1 MMKISDSIIKGIG
14 RGDEKAYAELFDV
27 CYASLHELA
36 YTYVLDYTAADDIV
50 QEVLISLFE
59 RTDVGNISNLSSYL
73 RTSVRN
79 RSLNFLRDLSL
90 EFHNREMY
98 VWEFSQREGLD
109 EEEMNSICDML
120 RNEVDNL
127 PKSCREICQLR
138 FYEGLKIREIA
149 QRLNISEGTVK
160 AQLHRALQSIKG
172 TMREDGLTRLS
183 LTNCIVFLIF
193 FHIL

>member
-1 MMKISDSIIKGIG
+1 MKISDSIIKGIG
-14 RGDEKAYAELFDV
+14 RGNEKAYAELFDV

-36 YTYVLDYTAADDIV
+36 YAYVLDYTAADDIV

-59 RTDVGNISNLSSYL
+59 RTDVSNISNLSSYL

-120 RNEVDNL
+120 RHEVDNL
-127 PKSCREICQLR
+127 PKACREICQLR

-172 TMREDGLTRLS
+172 AMREDGFTHLS

>member
-1 MMKISDSIIKGIG
+1 MMKISDSIIEGIG
-14 RGDEKAYAELFDV
+14 RRDEKAYAGLFDV

-59 RTDVGNISNLSSYL
+59 RTDVRNISNLSSYL

-90 EFHNREMY
+90 EFENRELY
-98 VWEFSQREGLD
+98 VKEFCQREELD
-109 EEEMNSICDML
+109 EDEMASICNML
-120 RNEVDNL
+120 KNEVENL
-127 PKSCREICQLR
+127 PKSCREICRLR
-138 FYEGLKIREIA
+138 FYDGMKIREIA
-149 QRLNISEGTVK
+149 QQLNLSEGTVK
-160 AQLHRALQSIKG
+160 TQLHRALQSIKG
-172 TMREDGLTRLS
+172 AMKEDGFARLS
-183 LTNCIVFLIF
+183 LTKCIIFLIF

>member
-1 MMKISDSIIKGIG
+1 MKISDSIIKGIG

>member
-59 RTDVGNISNLSSYL
+59 RTDVSNISNLSSYL

-120 RNEVDNL
+120 RHEVDNL

>member
-1 MMKISDSIIKGIG
+1 MKISDSIIKGIG

-59 RTDVGNISNLSSYL
+59 RTDVSNISNLSSYL